1 MRQANFRGNVFE
13 FLEAGGKDNAEA
25 CLPCLPAGRR
35 QAGAEGAEARGEN
48 RVRRILAARAAPD
61 VANPPHA
68 PRLRLHQDGAD
79 GTVSTS
85 SPVRAERGLRI

>member
-35 QAGAEGAEARGEN
+35 QAGAEITEARGELCGDDLTLG
-48 RVRRILAARAAPD
+48 RWGARGGMS
-61 VANPPHA
+61 
-68 PRLRLHQDGAD
+68 RLGAD
-79 GTVSTS
+79 FAVFVIQDLGDC
-85 SPVRAERGLRI
+85 